1 MSRRLQGNLSLASVV
16 LFLLTTRICSSSSF
30 FSFCLNCF
38 CFILAARGDDVVQ
51 IFLWFPFFLFPVV
64 FCLLLCCVAVQRI
77 VFFSVHSQFLSLVVC
92 VCVCVCSQWPRHCQI
107 LCCIFCIL
115 FFQRLYPDLSR
126 ISNSSVCGIHQ
137 LQIWKIP
144 HQVDVNLELLFFFPF
159 GKAFFICILLR
170 LFCNSW
176 VYSLYVAKCICT
188 TDSWWQQSNI
198 FLHVGGVQET
208 LVLLGLLY
216 VSIRLEIRKC
226 FWKDLFQSRAR
237 DEWGEIA
244 VGKTGGHCRWLGECK
259 REWDLLC
266 SWEISDNHNEQVE
279 AAVGSTRQSN
289 LCRLWSP
296 RSQMGVCLSLSLSLC
311 HHHKTSPNESLT
323 LWHSQL

>member
-1 MSRRLQGNLSLASVV
+1 MM
-16 LFLLTTRICSSSSF
+16 LFIFFCENSF
-30 FSFCLNCF
+30 L
-38 CFILAARGDDVVQ
+38 
-51 IFLWFPFFLFPVV
+51 FPFFLFPVV
-64 FCLLLCCVAVQRI
+64 FCFLLCCVAVQRI
-77 VFFSVHSQFLSLVVC
+77 VFFSVHSQFLWLVVC
-92 VCVCVCSQWPRHCQI
+92 VCVCVCSQWPHHCQI

-115 FFQRLYPDLSR
+115 SFQQLYPDLSQ

-144 HQVDVNLELLFFFPF
+144 HQADVNLELLFFFLWQSF
-159 GKAFFICILLR
+159 LYLHFAEVVLQFLSVFFRCSKVHLHYRFL
-170 LFCNSW
+170 
-176 VYSLYVAKCICT
+176 VAAI
-188 TDSWWQQSNI
+188 QQSNI

-208 LVLLGLLY
+208 LVLLGLQY

-226 FWKDLFQSRAR
+226 LWKDLFQSRAR

-244 VGKTGGHCRWLGECK
+244 IGKTGGHCRWLGECK
-259 REWDLLC
+259 REWNLLC

-296 RSQMGVCLSLSLSLC
+296 WSQMGVCLSLSLFAIITKHLQT
-311 HHHKTSPNESLT
+311 KV
-323 LWHSQL
+323 WHCDIHNYRRLLFSRMHDHLFCGCTVCQEFPCLVISGRIHLL